1 MTRTD
6 FFLSSPASLHTERP
20 TFRFFGAGLNEHFG
34 TNSTDHSFHRIE
46 LVQRLELNPTD
57 ALSEFPRPTTRN
69 LVLWLTNPTDQ
80 RGRFSNESS
89 VFLRFLPEKANVY
102 HLLFPNRL

>member
-1 MTRTD
+1 
-6 FFLSSPASLHTERP
+6 
-20 TFRFFGAGLNEHFG
+20 
-34 TNSTDHSFHRIE
+34 
-46 LVQRLELNPTD
+46 LELNPTD

-89 VFLRFLPEKANVY
+89 VFLRFSPEKANVY
-102 HLLFPNRL
+102 HWLFPNRL